1 MATGDPKPQ
10 TEQVRELIVTGNL
23 KQLKGVMD
31 VEVSLWRDRAFRELR
46 HAYLALV
53 GPVVQDTFLIWF
65 LPSGSQ
71 ADLLLFHDCNDE
83 MMALRWR
90 LHGISV
96 SPGMTLQ
103 QIYDQAL
110 ADHISLSYSLHLGLL
125 HAIELPEDR
134 LRLLFA
140 VARFEHPPLFWRWVD
155 DLTAELHRLGFSA
168 AAPPGEPPPPA
179 DEPGSLESSQSGWLA
194 GQGSRA
200 DQVAAGAKPWMKIDD
215 VGWDRRALELW
226 WRGYT
231 VPEIADRLSKRPKT
245 IGNRL
250 SSLRRTYGPDIV
262 PPVGR
267 LRTLNIR

>member
-1 MATGDPKPQ
+1 MTTGDPEPQ
-10 TEQVRELIVTGNL
+10 IELRRELILTGDL
-23 KQLKGVMD
+23 EQLKGVMD
-31 VEVSLWRDRAFRELR
+31 VEEALSRDYTSTRPKRICLTLF
-46 HAYLALV
+46 
-53 GPVVQDTFLIWF
+53 GPVAHGASIIWLISCGF
-65 LPSGSQ
+65 QPVLSSYRDSIG
-71 ADLLLFHDCNDE
+71 
-83 MMALRWR
+83 RR
-90 LHGISV
+90 TISRGPAQITV
-96 SPGMTLQ
+96 TPDMTLQ
-103 QIYDQAL
+103 QIYDQAVDKHL
-110 ADHISLSYSLHLGLL
+110 DFGRAFHLGLL
-125 HAIELPEDR
+125 RASSLPDGR
-134 LRLLFA
+134 LRLIFTLEGCDNPFI
-140 VARFEHPPLFWRWVD
+140 FWRWVD
-155 DLTAELHRLGFSA
+155 GLTAELHRLGFSA